1 LNRILLLNYLIT
13 NVFALVILLLLYI
26 NVHRPKH
33 NYHLEER
40 LFIYMLSSTALLMI
54 LDTSGSFLDG
64 NPAPWAYPVN
74 LLVVMVY
81 YSLNALPCMLWSLY
95 ADNLIH
101 HKNERT
107 ARLWLPL
114 SIPAILLLLLNLV
127 SPFTSWIFHID
138 AANVYHRGTL
148 FPLLP
153 VICYSYLISS
163 LIQIKLNKSRLNI
176 DEYVALLVFG
186 IPPTL
191 CGVLQV
197 LFPKLSLVWIS
208 LTFSLLVIYLYV
220 QNKQLNIDH
229 LTGLYNRRQLEAF
242 LSDHENTTDPGRMLA
257 GIMIDLDGFKKIND
271 IYGHDAGD
279 HALGEAS
286 RILRES
292 LRREDFISRYGGD
305 EFTVFAEINRA
316 EALDRTVTRIKENLT
331 SFNSSSGL
339 PYQLS
344 FSMGYDIYNPA
355 LGISLQQFVKHIDQK
370 MYEDKQSKK

>member
-1 LNRILLLNYLIT
+1 
-13 NVFALVILLLLYI
+13 
-26 NVHRPKH
+26 
-33 NYHLEER
+33 
-40 LFIYMLSSTALLMI
+40 MLASNALLMI
-54 LDTSGSFLDG
+54 LDTSSSFLDG

-74 LLVVMVY
+74 QLLVMLY
-81 YSLNALPCMLWSLY
+81 YSLNVLPCMLWSLY
-95 ADNLIH
+95 ADYLIH
-101 HKNERT
+101 HRQQRT
-107 ARLWLPL
+107 ARLWIPL
-114 SIPAILLLLLNLV
+114 SIPAIILLMLNLV
-127 SPFTSWIFHID
+127 SPLTGWIFHID

-163 LIQIKLNKSRLNI
+163 LIEIKVNKSRLNK

-197 LFPKLSLVWIS
+197 LFPRLSLVWIS
-208 LTFSLLVIYLYV
+208 LTFSLLVIFLHV

-242 LSDHENTTDPGRMLA
+242 LSDHEYITDPDKLLA

-271 IYGHDAGD
+271 VYGHDAGD
-279 HALGEAS
+279 HALEEAS

-292 LRREDFISRYGGD
+292 LRKDDFISRYGGD
-305 EFTVFAEINRA
+305 EFIVFAEIASA
-316 EALDRTVTRIKENLT
+316 ETLARTVTRIIDNLV

-355 LGISLQQFVKHIDQK
+355 SGISLQQFVKYIDQK